1 MEQGVLKWLTQTL
14 HHFKRNPSKFPFIQF
29 ALLDPPKMGRNPND
43 LEKKSLKKC
52 ELLPGSHQS
61 QDLRPRLIRCTDRA
75 QTFHVFWHGP
85 EAMPLEGCFRRFPWV
100 CFLQAGSK
108 CPAVRPPF
116 SVVVGDYESDGS
128 IVEIHHEFKLFLVDA
143 WATFWGAWSSS
154 AWSCFVL
161 WGDQETENNGVK
173 MSVYTMFH
181 HISLH
186 EVVQLVVSA
195 HLEKD
200 WLIVNWI
207 ILPGKGEHV
216 KPFTRNMLPVKTG
229 KHIFIAN
236 LEANKFDVTNLFRF
250 SGGKNNYI
258 QSSS

>member
-1 MEQGVLKWLTQTL
+1 MKKSHGKSLYYTGPKFVTPISASCVEFCLQKTKTMYLMPKHLLQKNRPACMEQGSEKWLTQTL
-14 HHFKRNPSKFPFIQF
+14 HHFKRNPSKLPFIQF
-29 ALLDPPKMGRNPND
+29 ALLDHPKNGPKSQWPWKESFPP
-43 LEKKSLKKC
+43 KKC
-52 ELLPGSHQS
+52 EFLPGSHQS

-75 QTFHVFWHGP
+75 QTFHVFCNGP
-85 EAMPLEGCFRRFPWV
+85 DAMPLEGRFPQYAPLSRWLLGIMKV
-100 CFLQAGSK
+100 MGTLWKFIMNSGCSWWM
-108 CPAVRPPF
+108 P
-116 SVVVGDYESDGS
+116 
-128 IVEIHHEFKLFLVDA
+128 

-200 WLIVNWI
+200 WLI
-207 ILPGKGEHV
+207 G
-216 KPFTRNMLPVKTG
+216 
-229 KHIFIAN
+229 
-236 LEANKFDVTNLFRF
+236 
-250 SGGKNNYI
+250 
-258 QSSS
+258 SSSQVRVNMSNHSFEIWCL